1 MRWYGGGFRLG
12 WSVVGAL
19 EEVPVGAISPERF
32 RPLLG
37 GAYAQ
42 IEEATATA
50 EEVLSGRVVWHI
62 NSTAR
67 GGGVAEMLHSL
78 LAYGRGAGVD
88 LRWLTISGDPEFF
101 RVTKRI
107 HNRLHDSEGDGGPL
121 GRPEHQL
128 YEAGLLEAADELIRL
143 VRKGDIVYIHDP
155 QPAGLVPH
163 VLSADVSV
171 VWRCHIGIDHA
182 GVLAREGW
190 EFLRRYVEAADA
202 YVFSRE
208 RFVWDGLDRDRVWLV
223 PPSIDIFSPK
233 NQDLD
238 PDAVRSILAVAGIR
252 AGDHFAEALF
262 QRMDGSRARVDRAA
276 DLDQDGPVPDDAP
289 LVSQV
294 SRWDR
299 LKDPAGL
306 LTAFAEHVGVDG
318 AHLVLAGPSV
328 AGVADDPEGAEV
340 LAEVRERRKSL
351 PADLRARVHLATL
364 PMDDVEE
371 NAAMVNAI
379 QRRSDVVVQKSIAE
393 GFGLTVAEAM
403 WKARPVVAGRVG
415 GIQDQIVDGTSGVLV
430 DDPADLESVGAAI
443 AALLREP
450 ERAGA
455 IGQAARQRVIEQF
468 LGTRHLVQYM
478 NLLEG
483 LLRDDAGSTATR

>member
-1 MRWYGGGFRLG
+1 M
-12 WSVVGAL
+12 S
-19 EEVPVGAISPERF
+19 
-32 RPLLG
+32 
-37 GAYAQ
+37 
-42 IEEATATA
+42 
-50 EEVLSGRVVWHI
+50 
-62 NSTAR
+62 
-67 GGGVAEMLHSL
+67 
-78 LAYGRGAGVD
+78 
-88 LRWLTISGDPEFF
+88 
-101 RVTKRI
+101 
-107 HNRLHDSEGDGGPL
+107 
-121 GRPEHQL
+121 
-128 YEAGLLEAADELIRL
+128 
-143 VRKGDIVYIHDP
+143 
-155 QPAGLVPH
+155 
-163 VLSADVSV
+163 SADVSV

-190 EFLRRYVEAADA
+190 EFLRRYVEPADA

-238 PDAVRSILAVAGIR
+238 PDAVRSILAVAEIR
-252 AGDHFAEALF
+252 AGDHFAEASSTGWTAARRGRPPRRPRPGRTGPRRRPSGQPGLTLGPP
-262 QRMDGSRARVDRAA
+262 QGSGWA
-276 DLDQDGPVPDDAP
+276 
-289 LVSQV
+289 
-294 SRWDR
+294 
-299 LKDPAGL
+299 

-340 LAEVRERRKSL
+340 LAEVRERRESL

-450 ERAGA
+450 ERA
-455 IGQAARQRVIEQF
+455 EQSVRPP
-468 LGTRHLVQYM
+468 GR
-478 NLLEG
+478 G
-483 LLRDDAGSTATR
+483 

>member
-1 MRWYGGGFRLG
+1 
-12 WSVVGAL
+12 VGAL

-32 RPLLG
+32 RPILG
-37 GAYAQ
+37 EAYAQ

-101 RVTKRI
+101 RITKRI
-107 HNRLHDSEGDGGPL
+107 HNLLHESSGDEGPL
-121 GRPEHQL
+121 GAAEHEI
-128 YEAGLLEAADELIRL
+128 YERAQLEAAAELTRL
-143 VRKGDIVYIHDP
+143 VRKGDIVYVHDP
-155 QPAGLVPH
+155 QPAGLIPH
-163 VLSADVSV
+163 VKSADVRV
-171 VWRCHIGIDHA
+171 VWRCHVGIDA
-182 GVLAREGW
+182 PGELSRSAW
-190 EFLRRYVEAADA
+190 AFLRPYIEDADV

-208 RFVWDGLDRDRVWLV
+208 RFVWDGLDSDRIWLV

-238 PDAVRSILAVAGIR
+238 PESVRSILAVAGVGE
-252 AGDHFAEALF
+252 GDDFSRALF
-262 QRMDGSRARVDRAA
+262 HRMDGSQARVDRAA
-276 DLDQDGPVPDDAP
+276 DLDQDGPVPDGAP

-328 AGVADDPEGAEV
+328 AGVADDPEGAGV
-340 LAEVRERRKSL
+340 LAEIRERRESL
-351 PADLRARVHLATL
+351 PRDLRARVHLATL
-364 PMDDVEE
+364 PMDDVDE

-443 AALLREP
+443 VALLREP

-455 IGQAARQRVIEQF
+455 IGQAARQRVIDQF
-468 LGTRHLVQYM
+468 LGTRHLIQYM

-483 LLRDDAGSTATR
+483 LLKGDARSAPTP